1 MPTMHLVLRGLSVSS
16 LCLGR
21 LLGPDL
27 TIPSTL
33 THVLLSFYCLYSFS
47 VATVAKVTRDRMNE
61 NWQFSEP
68 LLEAK
73 TNFGSG
79 YPSDP
84 TCKKWMEDNLS
95 CNVFGFPDV
104 TRFSWAPSKK
114 ALEKNGV
121 PVTFE
126 ADVDE
131 DDPQFIV
138 GMKRQ
143 QDQMSAFLGK
153 KETMVRYP
161 FFERKRME
169 AVINL

>member
-1 MPTMHLVLRGLSVSS
+1 MHLVLRGLSVS
-16 LCLGR
+16 LHPPLGR
-21 LLGPDL
+21 LHDSDL
-27 TIPSTL
+27 TISSIVS
-33 THVLLSFYCLYSFS
+33 HVLTFVLRFYVS
-47 VATVAKVTRDRMNE
+47 TVAKVTRDRMNE

-143 QDQMSAFLGK
+143 QDQMSTFLGK
-153 KETMVRYP
+153 KEAKVRYP

>member
-1 MPTMHLVLRGLSVSS
+1 MFFFLELRSLSVS
-16 LCLGR
+16 
-21 LLGPDL
+21 
-27 TIPSTL
+27 
-33 THVLLSFYCLYSFS
+33 
-47 VATVAKVTRDRMNE
+47 TVAKVTRDRMIE

-68 LLEAK
+68 LLDANTK
-73 TNFGSG
+73 FGSG

-84 TCKKWMEDNLS
+84 TCKKWMEDNQS

-153 KETMVRYP
+153 KESSQKKVRYP
-161 FFERKRME
+161 FFERKHME